1 MTTMYLKSSLLMA
14 HKTKLGSL
22 LMDADIITKRQLNEA
37 INKQSNGDDRKLGE
51 ILVAAGYVTVEDLT
65 GVMLDEA
72 KEARSEREKSK
83 RDRLLQK
90 QILQKKIAPK
100 PKVAKVAPPLPATL
114 PVADEEILKKK
125 FTLSIQTMVA
135 AITGLISLLGMWYAL
150 QADIQANVFRIDTLE
165 KEVERLRN
173 TNE

>member
-1 MTTMYLKSSLLMA
+1 MMYLRSSLPMG

-65 GVMLDEA
+65 GVMLEEA
-72 KEARSEREKSK
+72 KEAQSEREKAK

-100 PKVAKVAPPLPATL
+100 PVVTKVVPTL

-150 QADIQANVFRIDTLE
+150 QADIQANVFRLDTLE

-173 TNE
+173 EQ

>member
-1 MTTMYLKSSLLMA
+1 MA
-14 HKTKLGSL
+14 RKTKLGSL
-22 LMDADIITKRQLNEA
+22 LMDADIITKRQLTEA
-37 INKQSNGDDRKLGE
+37 ISKQSNGDDRKLGE

-65 GVMLDEA
+65 EVMLDEA

-90 QILQKKIAPK
+90 QILQKKITPK
-100 PKVAKVAPPLPATL
+100 PVVAKTSPILPATL

-135 AITGLISLLGMWYAL
+135 AVTGLISLLGMWYAL

-165 KEVERLRN
+165 KEVERLRSN
-173 TNE
+173 D

>member
-1 MTTMYLKSSLLMA
+1 MGF
-14 HKTKLGSL
+14 KTKLGSL
-22 LMDADIITKRQLNEA
+22 LMDADIITKRQLSEA
-37 INKQSNGDDRKLGE
+37 LAKQSNGDERKLGE
-51 ILVAAGYVTVEDLT
+51 ILVEFGYVTVDDLT
-65 GVMLDEA
+65 GIMLDEA

-90 QILQKKIAPK
+90 QILQKKIIPK
-100 PKVAKVAPPLPATL
+100 SKVVKVAPLAATL

-150 QADIQANVFRIDTLE
+150 QADIQTNVFRLDTLE

>member
-1 MTTMYLKSSLLMA
+1 MTTMYLKSSLLMGP
-14 HKTKLGSL
+14 KTKLGSL

-37 INKQSNGDDRKLGE
+37 ISKQSNGDDRKLGE

-100 PKVAKVAPPLPATL
+100 PVIAKASIMPT
-114 PVADEEILKKK
+114 
-125 FTLSIQTMVA
+125 IQTMVA

-150 QADIQANVFRIDTLE
+150 QADIQANVFRLDTLE

-173 TNE
+173 EQ

>member
-1 MTTMYLKSSLLMA
+1 MTTMYLKSSLLMGP
-14 HKTKLGSL
+14 KTKLGSL

-72 KEARSEREKSK
+72 KEARSEREKAK

-100 PKVAKVAPPLPATL
+100 PVVTKVVPTL

-150 QADIQANVFRIDTLE
+150 QADIQANVFRLDTLE

-173 TNE
+173 EQ

>member
-1 MTTMYLKSSLLMA
+1 MMYLRSSLPMG

-37 INKQSNGDDRKLGE
+37 ISKQSNGDDRKLGE

-90 QILQKKIAPK
+90 QILQKKITPK
-100 PKVAKVAPPLPATL
+100 PVAAKAVQTATTS
-114 PVADEEILKKK
+114 PVVDEEILKKK

-135 AITGLISLLGMWYAL
+135 AVTGLISLLGMWYAL
-150 QADIQANVFRIDTLE
+150 QGDIQANVFRLDTLE
-165 KEVERLRN
+165 KEVDRLRN
-173 TNE
+173 EE